1 MVNTRW
7 LSIWFGIKK
16 SIIEFVI
23 SESNFS
29 LKQWGF
35 PKPLIFFQLSGTADL
50 FLNPSKASSAIF
62 DYAIVYHERAFF
74 IFGGGMKQGLKN
86 TIARLDA
93 KTATWS
99 KVGILITGRRC
110 HGARC
115 STLAPSLSGT
125 PFFKGFEFWLRYQRW
140 GVQLEHRAAPFTTAR
155 SF

>member
-1 MVNTRW
+1 MIRNQKVNHRVRN
-7 LSIWFGIKK
+7 FR
-16 SIIEFVI
+16 IEFFAETIGV
-23 SESNFS
+23 SQTFD
-29 LKQWGF
+29 F
-35 PKPLIFFQLSGTADL
+35 FFQLSGTADL

-125 PFFKGFEFWLRYQRW
+125 PFFKGFEF
-140 GVQLEHRAAPFTTAR
+140 
-155 SF
+155 